1 MAEFLLHPTTTAQ
14 WHALVNEAQDA
25 AHQDL
30 DESLESYL
38 VFLLMRFATQPEVA
52 GRVLALDYLQAMR
65 DSGHQRANQLRDLGD
80 HCLLFSGLFP
90 ERADRLRVRISY
102 FVNLGRGAY
111 GELSNTVTQSA
122 AELYEHL
129 AEGFIALMDTLH
141 AMRELGSAQAR
152 LSPLHAYELWHD
164 TGSRHARETLYSY
177 TRGVP
182 LYLDD
187 DTPSTRN

>member
-1 MAEFLLHPTTTAQ
+1 MTEFLLHPTTTAQ

-25 AHQDL
+25 AHHDL
-30 DESLESYL
+30 DEALESYL
-38 VFLLMRFATQPEVA
+38 VFLLMRFATQPDVA

-102 FVNLGRGAY
+102 FVNLGRSAY
-111 GELSNTVTQSA
+111 GELSNNVSQGA

-141 AMRELGSAQAR
+141 AMRELGSAQR
-152 LSPLHAYELWHD
+152 CLSPLHAYELWQD
-164 TGSRHARETLYSY
+164 TGSRHARKTLSSYS
-177 TRGVP
+177 RGVP
-182 LYLDD
+182 LYFEG
-187 DTPSTRN
+187 DTPPTRN

>member
-1 MAEFLLHPTTTAQ
+1 MAEFLLHPTATAQ

-25 AHQDL
+25 AHHDL
-30 DESLESYL
+30 DEALESYL
-38 VFLLMRFATQPEVA
+38 VFLLMRFATQPDVA

-65 DSGHQRANQLRDLGD
+65 DSGHQRASQLRDLGD

-102 FVNLGRGAY
+102 FVNLGRSAY
-111 GELSNTVTQSA
+111 GELSNRVSQGA

-141 AMRELGSAQAR
+141 AMRELGSAQR
-152 LSPLHAYELWHD
+152 CLSPLHAYELWQD
-164 TGSRHARETLYSY
+164 TGSRHARETLSSYS
-177 TRGVP
+177 RGVP
-182 LYLDD
+182 LYFDG
-187 DTPSTRN
+187 DTPPSRN